1 MSIANEFYRTRAEEA
16 RRDAQAATLDN
27 VRERHLTAA
36 AAWDAMAERGER
48 TERKRFETEARKAAA
63 HADAAAADPL
73 SPAPPRPLPRQ
84 EDEPDPA

>member
-16 RRDAQAATLDN
+16 RRDAEAATLDN

-48 TERKRFETEARKAAA
+48 TERERFKTEARKAAA

-73 SPAPPRPLPRQ
+73 SPTPPRMLPP
-84 EDEPDPA
+84 EDEADHA

>member
-1 MSIANEFYRTRAEEA
+1 MSITNEFYRARAEEA
-16 RRDAQAATLDN
+16 RRFAGAATLDN

-48 TERKRFETEARKAAA
+48 TERSRVETEARKAAA

-73 SPAPPRPLPRQ
+73 SPMPLRPLSPR
-84 EDEPDPA
+84 DEPDSA